1 MKNKKINLL
10 LAFLFSWI
18 IVVGTVCADT
28 KCRDRGY
35 NPCCQTCSLDS
46 NSLGSKTETY
56 GSISAD
62 SQYSTNFSFA
72 TAKNQF
78 CCKDKNCKS
87 EGEFFLGTQNAS
99 FQKQAVNFVSRPKPL
114 NKDRASI
121 PVFTNH
127 KTIQTIS
134 IYNINQSFL
143 C

>member
-1 MKNKKINLL
+1 MKNKKINII

-18 IVVGTVCADT
+18 IVSGTVCADT

-35 NPCCQTCSLDS
+35 NPCCQSS
-46 NSLGSKTETY
+46 SPGSKTETY
-56 GSISAD
+56 SSISTYD
-62 SQYSTNFSFA
+62 SQYLTNFSFA
-72 TAKNQF
+72 AHKNQF

-87 EGEFFLGTQNAS
+87 EGDFFLRTQNAS
-99 FQKQAVNFVSRPKPL
+99 FQKQAVNFVYTHPTPL
-114 NKDRASI
+114 NKNRALG